1 VVAPSTA
8 STGCGRHRYRLSSTN
23 QAVLR
28 RSLLFNINCTFT
40 IGERPMDNLEE
51 QRRLDKKR
59 YEAERQLEAIKLEQ
73 LERVF
78 RILQNAKDKGQDQ

>member
-1 VVAPSTA
+1 
-8 STGCGRHRYRLSSTN
+8 
-23 QAVLR
+23 
-28 RSLLFNINCTFT
+28 
-40 IGERPMDNLEE
+40 MDNLEE